1 MKSPYFLNVDLEIES
16 KSSLRS
22 LERELGGRILV
33 MFAGRMKGRHWLCLE
48 KRWGDDEKGHDAI
61 IALCALVESLSPRN
75 RQLWDTAL
83 RKEFDIGYE
92 SRLSSERANR
102 FRIRSGT
109 LRRMAALGASFAV
122 TFYRDT
128 TGEPGGA
135 ANASQPVRTRTNRTS
150 SRAGSRR

>member
-1 MKSPYFLNVDLEIES
+1 MKSPYFLNVDLEVES

-22 LERELGGRILV
+22 LERELGDRVLV
-33 MFAGRMKGRHWLCLE
+33 MFAGRIKGRHWLCVE
-48 KRWGDDEKGHDAI
+48 KRWGDDEKSYDAI
-61 IALCALVESLSPRN
+61 IALCALIEGLSPRN
-75 RQLWDTAL
+75 RQVWDTAL

-102 FRIRSGT
+102 FRIRSAP

-128 TGEPGGA
+128 SGEPDGA
-135 ANASQPVRTRTNRTS
+135 ANASQPVRTKTNRTS
-150 SRAGSRR
+150 SKAGSRR